1 MALRASGTRVLIE
14 PIDNSDIN
22 DHGERLT
29 EGGLVIPKT
38 ASKDNDV
45 YGRVV
50 DQGTYAGRLGA
61 VDGDSEWVWNYVGQ
75 LVMFKPYAGSF
86 VREAED
92 RPRYQV
98 VDEKDLL
105 LQMDGTDASKFTALN
120 DYVVIKHD
128 RVEEKTAGGI
138 ILTDRNRDSQ
148 QDQASTGEIIG
159 VGPKVRDPLIEVG
172 CTAYHIHYD
181 GLKVELNG
189 DHVSIIPEAD
199 VISVGVVE
207 Q

>member
-14 PIDNSDIN
+14 PIDNRETN

-29 EGGLVIPKT
+29 DGGLVIPKT
-38 ASKDNDV
+38 ATKDNDL
-45 YGRVV
+45 YGRVI
-50 DQGTYAGRLGA
+50 DQGQHAGRLGDA
-61 VDGDSEWVWNYVGQ
+61 GEDSEWVWNYVGQ

-86 VREAED
+86 VQEAED

-105 LQMDGTDASKFTALN
+105 LQVDGEDATKYTALN
-120 DYVVIKHD
+120 DYVVIKHAE
-128 RVEEKTAGGI
+128 VEESTPGGI
-138 ILTDRNRDSQ
+138 ILTAMNRDSQ
-148 QDQASTGEIIG
+148 QAQASHGEILA
-159 VGPKVRDPLIEVG
+159 VGPMVRDPLIEVG

-181 GLKVELNG
+181 GLKCVLN
-189 DHVSIIPEAD
+189 DEHVSIIPEAD
-199 VISVGVVE
+199 IISVGIVE